1 MDFAVQK
8 GETHSFSQY
17 VRLLIGKPWLKR
29 IGNHKLMI
37 ESGRYDQNRE
47 RLDLVYKLYF
57 LQIGLKTNFTLSSL
71 VLSILL

>member
-1 MDFAVQK
+1 MDFAVQR
-8 GETHSFSQY
+8 GETHSFSLY
-17 VRLLIGKPWLKR
+17 VRLLIGKPWLKC

-37 ESGRYDQNRE
+37 ESGRYDQNKE

>member
-8 GETHSFSQY
+8 GETHSFSLY
-17 VRLLIGKPWLKR
+17 VRLLIGKPWLKC
-29 IGNHKLMI
+29 IGNHKLVI
-37 ESGRYDQNRE
+37 ELGRYDQNRE

>member
-8 GETHSFSQY
+8 GEMHSFSLY
-17 VRLLIGKPWLKR
+17 VRLLIGKPWLKC
-29 IGNHKLMI
+29 IGNPKLMI

-57 LQIGLKTNFTLSSL
+57 LQIGL